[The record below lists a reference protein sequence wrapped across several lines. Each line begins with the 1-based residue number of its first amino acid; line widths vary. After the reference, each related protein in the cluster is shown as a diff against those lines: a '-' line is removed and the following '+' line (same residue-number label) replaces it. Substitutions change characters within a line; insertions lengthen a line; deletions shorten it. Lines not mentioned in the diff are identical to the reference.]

1 MFIFGRPKTY
11 HFLTQ
16 NTHSF
21 VKQIKSIFSLLL
33 AISSICLPFK
43 ATADDEPKLSIM
55 PTARILID
63 GALYASPQKSLFPDG
78 MAIPEARIGAK
89 MRYGAWS
96 AMIDASYSYAKV
108 GMRNMW
114 IQYDFNQ
121 QNAIRI
127 GNFIHQY
134 GYQNQSQ
141 SLKETF
147 EQPIAATL
155 YTPGIQL
162 GAMYTHWSP
171 SFMAAASFHVES
183 SALQQ
188 VMNAP
193 LFNQQGFSLLTRLVW
208 RTPQK
213 GQFFWHA
220 GISGGYSSPQRRVVD
235 NDDIH
240 DGFTISANFPTKV
253 VQLQEVGMSV
263 GKSRNLFKFTPEL
276 VAAYGRMAF
285 IGQYFFQQIN
295 RRDGLRSYV
304 TQSGYATLRGMLI
317 GKGYTYDPAA
327 ASIATPAP
335 KTLECVLNYNY
346 CDLADGKA
354 GLFGGR
360 ANTFSVTFNYQFNK
374 YITGRLNY
382 FYTHRWELAGADPM
396 TLNGFQ
402 ARLMVLF

>member
-1 MFIFGRPKTY
+1 M
-11 HFLTQ
+11 
-16 NTHSF
+16 
-21 VKQIKSIFSLLL
+21 KQIKTFISLLC
-33 AISSICLPFK
+33 AISSISFSIE
-43 ATADDEPKLSIM
+43 AADNAEPKLSLA
-55 PTARILID
+55 PCGRILMD

-78 MAIPEARIGAK
+78 MAIPEARIGVK
-89 MRYGAWS
+89 MSYGNWS
-96 AMIDASYSYAKV
+96 TMIDANYSYAKV
-108 GMRNMW
+108 GLRNMW
-114 IQYDFNQ
+114 IQYDFNPY
-121 QNAIRI
+121 NAIRV
-127 GNFIHQY
+127 GNFIHQF

-147 EQPIAATL
+147 EQPTAATL

-171 SFMAAASFHVES
+171 TFMAAASFHVES
-183 SALQQ
+183 SAAQQ
-188 VMNAP
+188 IMNAP

-213 GQFFWHA
+213 DQFFWHA
-220 GISGGYSSPQRRVVD
+220 GISGGYSSPQRHVAD

-240 DGFTISANFPTKV
+240 DGFTVSANFPTKV
-253 VQLQEVGMSV
+253 VQLQEIGLTV

-285 IGQYFFQQIN
+285 VGQYFFQQSN

-304 TQSGYATLRGMLI
+304 SQSGYATLRGMII

-346 CDLADGKA
+346 CNLSDVKA
-354 GLFGGR
+354 GLLGGR

-374 YITGRLNY
+374 YITGRLNC
-382 FYTHRWELAGADPM
+382 FHAHRWNLAGEDPL
-396 TLNGFQ
+396 TLTGFQ